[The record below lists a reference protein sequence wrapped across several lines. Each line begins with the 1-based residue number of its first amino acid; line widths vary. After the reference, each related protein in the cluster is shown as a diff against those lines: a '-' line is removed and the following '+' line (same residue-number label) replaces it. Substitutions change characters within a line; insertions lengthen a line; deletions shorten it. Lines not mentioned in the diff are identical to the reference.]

1 MEPIQ
6 NNNMP
11 ELNSLKQDVVPPEG
25 LLERSEKKLFE
36 RISQAD
42 SAEPWELYLKK
53 DAEKAEVGITAE
65 AVVARAEKKAF
76 AVSLPL
82 LFSSISLSIARSRI
96 VQAALLVAVISA
108 AGLISWNYIAKQ
120 YSSLQTVAVYSEHG
134 VAQQGQ
140 RLVRESETVATGPG
154 QRIALSNN
162 HGTVVVENG
171 GSVTIH
177 KARQNRMDYA
187 VAFSAFSPGS
197 SARVIFSVT
206 KKKADREFSAST
218 RDYVVHVVGTV
229 FTVTPQAQGRTAL
242 KVLEGAV
249 RIEGAGFSALVSA
262 GSTFAF
268 NDQAGA
274 YMAGAIDIR
283 PAISN
288 QLQSMSDTTSVQQK
302 AERQFL
308 HLKKTAR
315 PVRDSLLELAVRLE
329 TSDWKKAIETY
340 KAVVARPGGSP
351 YSREIALFSIGR
363 LLADHE
369 TLASGVRVAFNAY
382 LKNFPNGS
390 FAGESYLRLADL
402 EYKTNPGQALVWY
415 EKYLQEFPATQNTA
429 AAEYKAG
436 LIYLEQ
442 KKHGKAADMLSSAL
456 RHAKNYPPD
465 QVAAIQRVLDN
476 AKNPRS
482 DSSRNDSLK
491 LHYEAVH
498 K

>member
-6 NNNMP
+6 NNNLP

-65 AVVARAEKKAF
+65 AVVARAGKKAF

-82 LFSSISLSIARSRI
+82 LFSSFSLSIARSRI

-134 VAQQGQ
+134 VAQRGQ
-140 RLVRESETVATGPG
+140 RFVRESETVATGPG
-154 QRIALSNN
+154 QRAVLSNN

-171 GSVTIH
+171 GSVTIQ
-177 KARQNRMDYA
+177 KARQNRMDYT
-187 VAFSAFSPGS
+187 VAFSTFSPDS
-197 SARVIFSVT
+197 SAQVIFSVS

-229 FTVTPQAQGRTAL
+229 FKVTPQIQGRTAI

-249 RIEGAGFSALVSA
+249 RIEGAGIFALVSA
-262 GSTFAF
+262 GNTFAF
-268 NDQAGA
+268 NDQAGT
-274 YMAGAIDIR
+274 YMAGTFDTGRAVT
-283 PAISN
+283 N
-288 QLQSMSDTTSVQQK
+288 HFQSMSDTTSVQQK
-302 AERQFL
+302 AERQFR
-308 HLKKTAR
+308 HMKKTAR
-315 PVRDSLLELAVRLE
+315 PVRDSLLELAVRFE
-329 TSDWKKAIETY
+329 ASDWKKAIATY
-340 KAVVARPGGSP
+340 NAVVSRPGGSP

-363 LLADHE
+363 LQADHDAP
-369 TLASGVRVAFNAY
+369 ASDVRAAFNAY
-382 LKNFPNGS
+382 LKSFPQGS
-390 FAGESYLRLADL
+390 FTGESYLRLADL

-442 KKHGKAADMLSSAL
+442 KKHGKAAELLSSAL

-482 DSSRNDSLK
+482 DSSRNNLGK
-491 LHYEAVH
+491 
-498 K
+498 